1 VRVLRL
7 PRTVCFP
14 AQVCRRYVSATVEWT
29 AVEARPEDLV
39 VDTPSVDGSDREVEA
54 VGRDQTTHS
63 HVRCVAAYSNS
74 NYVARMRAALC
85 RITGVSQGLTLCAI
99 LRLATSLLGR
109 AQSTSTS
116 SLCASSQE
124 R

>member
-1 VRVLRL
+1 MRVLRL
-7 PRTVCFP
+7 PRTVYFP

-39 VDTPSVDGSDREVEA
+39 VDTPSVGGSDQEVEA

-74 NYVARMRAALC
+74 NNVARMRAALC
-85 RITGVSQGLTLCAI
+85 RITGVSQG
-99 LRLATSLLGR
+99 
-109 AQSTSTS
+109 
-116 SLCASSQE
+116 
-124 R
+124 